1 MSPVDKLILP
11 LPNAY
16 FIWYFAWLSVPS
28 ALYAYIHPATT
39 YFAPIPAAVWATSL
53 LYWRNPIHDSWRR
66 NLDIIVVSTGITHH
80 ICYSITTPGI
90 GPFITRTYLSLI
102 GISLLFY
109 VVSQYYL
116 LYRRSY
122 WPATY
127 THAMIHLVANIA
139 NFVLYYGI
147 NKSVMDM

>member
-1 MSPVDKLILP
+1 MPSTLILP

-16 FIWYFAWLSVPS
+16 FIWYCAWLAVPS
-28 ALYAYIHPATT
+28 ALYAYTHPATT
-39 YFAPIPAAVWATSL
+39 HFAFIPTAVWATSL
-53 LYWRNPIHDSWRR
+53 LYWRNPVSDSWRR
-66 NLDIIVVSTGITHH
+66 NFDMAIVSAGLTHH
-80 ICYSITTPGI
+80 ICYAVTTPGI
-90 GPFITRTYLSLI
+90 DPFITRTYLSLI
-102 GISLLFY
+102 GISTMFY

-116 LYRRSY
+116 LYRHSY

-139 NFVLYYGI
+139 NVVLYYGI